1 VEFVTGEFGSGRGT
15 VAARAGRRL
24 PGVEGVWV
32 FIFADMGVFA
42 IMFGSYM
49 VDRSKNLELFE
60 ESRRALSLTFGG
72 VNTLILVTSSLL
84 VVLGLD
90 ALKFERPRW
99 APVFFGLALTCG
111 LAFMVSKALE
121 YTAKIEAGI
130 TLLTNDFFMYYF
142 TLTVMHLVHVT
153 AGNVV
158 LAVLCF
164 KSRSMPA
171 SGGSLT
177 VYESGA
183 TYWHM
188 VDLLWVCLFPLL
200 YLVR

>member
-1 VEFVTGEFGSGRGT
+1 MSADLGSKPT
-15 VAARAGRRL
+15 KIASRAVRRL

-32 FIFADMGVFA
+32 FIFADMTVFA
-42 IMFGSYM
+42 IMFGAYM
-49 VDRSKNLELFE
+49 TDRSKSLALFE
-60 ESRRALSLTFGG
+60 ESRHALSLTFGG
-72 VNTLILVTSSLL
+72 VNTLILVTSSML
-84 VVLGLD
+84 VVLALD
-90 ALKFERPRW
+90 ALKFGRPKW
-99 APVFFGLALTCG
+99 APVFFGLALACG
-111 LAFMVSKALE
+111 LAFMVSKGLE
-121 YTAKIEAGI
+121 YHAKFEAGI
-130 TLLTNDFFMYYF
+130 SLLTNDFFMYYF
-142 TLTVMHLVHVT
+142 MLTGMHLLHVT

-177 VYESGA
+177 AYESGA

>member
-1 VEFVTGEFGSGRGT
+1 
-15 VAARAGRRL
+15 
-24 PGVEGVWV
+24 
-32 FIFADMGVFA
+32 
-42 IMFGSYM
+42 MFGSFM
-49 VDRSKNLELFE
+49 VDRSNNLALFE
-60 ESRRALSLTFGG
+60 ESRHALSLTFGG
-72 VNTLILVTSSLL
+72 VNTLILVTSSML
-84 VVLGLD
+84 VVLALD
-90 ALKFERPRW
+90 ALKFGRPRW
-99 APVFFGLALTCG
+99 APVLFGLALACG
-111 LAFMVSKALE
+111 LAFTVSKALE
-121 YTAKIEAGI
+121 YTAKFDAGI
-130 TLLTNDFFMYYF
+130 SLLTNDFFMYYF
-142 TLTVMHLVHVT
+142 VLTGMHLVHVT

-158 LAVLCF
+158 LAVLCV